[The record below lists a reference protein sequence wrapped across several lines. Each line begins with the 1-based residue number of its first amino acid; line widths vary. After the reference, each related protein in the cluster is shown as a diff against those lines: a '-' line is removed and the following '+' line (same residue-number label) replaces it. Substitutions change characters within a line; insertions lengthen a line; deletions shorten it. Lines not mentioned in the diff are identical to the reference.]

1 MVVGCCG
8 AASCSLLLVYD
19 CSRVVSGVY
28 IGASVWH
35 LDALNL
41 IGFASCLTGSTGRL
55 SGVHSSPHRLR
66 GCPESLIEPV
76 WFAAQTP
83 PPPGTLESRAKGLQP
98 GRAWSSLS
106 SFWQEQV
113 IWCLVSE
120 KWNQTI
126 KNIMFSSKLCTS
138 CVNSEWPV
146 GTGQWLCDG
155 FTWEFIRIQLFYKNF
170 KIK

>member
-1 MVVGCCG
+1 MLWGSFLFSAVGVRLFTCG
-8 AASCSLLLVYD
+8 LGCLHWCFCVASGCIKSHWF
-19 CSRVVSGVY
+19 C
-28 IGASVWH
+28 
-35 LDALNL
+35 
-41 IGFASCLTGSTGRL
+41 FLTGSTGRL

-126 KNIMFSSKLCTS
+126 KNIMFSSKLYTS